1 MKGMYRKKIVQ
12 KIIGTA
18 LCLCLIGS
26 EIIPVSAQGLNI
38 DLQEAAENSGEAASA
53 QLTPDVPVQVVQTDA
68 NTRYPVG
75 GVAKTEYLELPE
87 TAEGVET
94 FSGEINGDELLML
107 ESQEGVNAGFS
118 SNYGYSTLSTAEKA
132 VYNLLKSRMFVFD
145 ASAKSAVCVERTA
158 NGSYY
163 AAELLD
169 VSSYQMTLSQM
180 ERIYFALEA
189 DYPMLFWIDDTI
201 GYYINGFFV
210 TSWYIMV
217 EPDYAQYSVRNS
229 AAQSIQKGML
239 PFLEEIDNAIA
250 KGADDM
256 ELELLIHD
264 MIIDEVD
271 YAYDSTNSPET
282 AAFAHSVVGVL
293 DGNSSTDVVC
303 EGYAKTFQLLATYAG
318 LESIYAVG
326 MSGTGFNMGGHAWN
340 LVKINGS
347 WYNIDLTWDDTN
359 NSTAYDG
366 YSYDF
371 FNLVTSIFNANK
383 EHDYRS
389 DIFPGMYAVPN
400 ATATKE
406 EYYNYF
412 GLRVTG
418 AAIATEDGF
427 ISLMK
432 NAISSNE
439 KRRDNML
446 RFQCDSAET
455 MEKLETYLQNGTTC
469 NKLYAQLDSNGVK
482 YSKTAIKE
490 YVNYNQL
497 LVSISKVYVDNICE
511 GYVFGNPKTDATVYN
526 WTNRVVTDVTSD
538 YNFAWLGN
546 NQVTITKGTE
556 TLGTYNYMAV
566 TPVIGNIAAVEY
578 TGNGICPKVSVV
590 VNGTT
595 LQNQKD
601 YIVEYSN
608 NVNPGTAKAVIKGIG
623 NYAGTLAKTFTI
635 QRKNLANLTATL
647 SAAQYT
653 YDGTAKTPEVVIN
666 NNGNIL
672 TAGKDYTVTYKN
684 NTSPGQASVV
694 ITGIGNYQNS
704 KTLTFTIVPG
714 KPSSLKLSSGTGK
727 TLSFSWKKQTGAS
740 GYEVS
745 LYKGTS
751 KVKVT
756 TTTKTTY
763 KFTKLKTNTQYTFQ
777 VRAYKTINGSKKYG
791 SSSSK
796 LVVKTASKA
805 PTGLQ
810 ITAGSKSAAL
820 KWKKTSGVTGY
831 EIYMSTK
838 QKSGF
843 KKVATVKSASKVKY
857 TKKKLTSKKTYY
869 FKVRSYTTKNGQK
882 SYSSYTSVKKVKV
895 K

>member
-1 MKGMYRKKIVQ
+1 MYRKKIIK
-12 KIIGTA
+12 KIVGAA
-18 LCLCLIGS
+18 LCLCLLGS
-26 EIIPVSAQGLNI
+26 EVVP
-38 DLQEAAENSGEAASA
+38 ASA
-53 QLTPDVPVQVVQTDA
+53 QKVNVNVQETVEESKETQAEQLTPEVPVQVVQSETG
-68 NTRYPVG
+68 TRYPVG
-75 GVAKTEYLELPE
+75 GVSKTEYLELSE
-87 TAEGVET
+87 SAEGVET
-94 FSGEINGDELLML
+94 FSEETNGDEFLLL
-107 ESQEGVNAGFS
+107 ESREGVNAGFS

-132 VYNLLKSRMFVFD
+132 VYNLLKNRMFAFD
-145 ASAKSAVCVERTA
+145 ASAKNAVCVKRSA
-158 NGSYY
+158 GYSYY
-163 AAELLD
+163 AAELVD
-169 VSSYQMTLSQM
+169 VSRYQATLAQI
-180 ERIYFALEA
+180 ERVYFALEA
-189 DYPMLFWIDDTI
+189 DYPMFFWLDDTM
-201 GYYINGFFV
+201 GYFLADNRLFV
-210 TSWYIMV
+210 DSLYIMV
-217 EPDYAQYSVRNS
+217 EPDYARYSTRNS

-239 PFLEEIDNAIA
+239 PFLEEIDNAKA
-250 KGADDM
+250 KGADEM

-293 DGNSSTDVVC
+293 DGDSSTDVVC

-318 LESIYAVG
+318 LQSIYAVG
-326 MSGTGFNMGGHAWN
+326 MSGTGLNIGGHAWN

-371 FNLVTSIFNANK
+371 FNLATSVFNANK

-389 DIFPGMYAVPN
+389 DVFPGMYTVPN

-412 GLRVTG
+412 GFRVTG

-432 NAISSNE
+432 NAVLSNE

-446 RFQCDSAET
+446 RFQCDSADT
-455 MEKLETYLQNGTTC
+455 METLEAYLQSAAIC
-469 NKLYAQLDSNGVK
+469 NKLYDQLNSNGVK

-511 GYVFGNPKTDATVYN
+511 GYVFGNPKTDAAVYN
-526 WTNRVVTDVTSD
+526 WTNRVVTNVTSD
-538 YNFAWLGN
+538 YNFTWNGN
-546 NQVTITKGTE
+546 NQVTVTKGTD
-556 TLGTYNYMAV
+556 TLGTYNYTAV
-566 TPVIGNIAAVEY
+566 TPVIGNITAAEY

-590 VNGTT
+590 VNGTA

-608 NVNPGTAKAVIKGIG
+608 NVKPGSAKAVIKGIG
-623 NYAGTLAKTFTI
+623 NYAGTLTKTFTI
-635 QRKNLANLTATL
+635 QRRNLANLTAAL

-653 YDGTAKTPEVVIN
+653 YDGTAKTPEVIIN
-666 NNGNIL
+666 NNGNTL
-672 TAGKDYTVTYKN
+672 AAGKDFTVTYKN
-684 NTSPGQASVV
+684 NTNPGQASVV

-704 KTLTFTIVPG
+704 KTLAFTIVPG
-714 KPSSLKLSSGTGK
+714 KPTGLKLSSGTGK

-745 LYKGTS
+745 LYKGSS
-751 KVKVT
+751 KVKVS

-763 KFTKLKTNTQYTFQ
+763 KFTKLKTNTQYTFR

-791 SSSSK
+791 STSSK

-810 ITAGSKSAAL
+810 ITAGNRSAAL
-820 KWKKTSGVTGY
+820 KWKKTAGATGY
-831 EIYMSTK
+831 EVYMSTK

-857 TKKKLTSKKTYY
+857 TKKKLTSNKTYY
-869 FKVRSYTTKNGQK
+869 FKIRSYTTKNGQK

>member
-1 MKGMYRKKIVQ
+1 MYRKKIIQ
-12 KIIGTA
+12 KIVGTA
-18 LCLCLIGS
+18 LCLCLLGS
-26 EIIPVSAQGLNI
+26 EIVP
-38 DLQEAAENSGEAASA
+38 ASA
-53 QLTPDVPVQVVQTDA
+53 QEVNVNVKEAVEVSEKTQSNQLTPEVPVQVVRSQA
-68 NTRYPVG
+68 GTRYPVG
-75 GVAKTEYLELPE
+75 GVTKTDHLELPE
-87 TAEGVET
+87 NAEGVET
-94 FSGEINGDELLML
+94 FSVEENGDELLML

-118 SNYGYSTLSTAEKA
+118 SNYGYSTLSTAEKT
-132 VYNLLKSRMFVFD
+132 VYNLLKNRLFAFD
-145 ASAKSAVCVERTA
+145 ASTKSAVCVETTA

-163 AAELLD
+163 AEELVD

-189 DYPMLFWIDDTI
+189 DYPMLFWLDDTV
-201 GYYINGFFV
+201 GYYLDGFLV
-210 TSWYIMV
+210 SSWYIMV

-229 AAQSIQKGML
+229 ASQSIQKGIL
-239 PFLEEIDNAIA
+239 PFLEEIDNAKA
-250 KGADDM
+250 KGADAM

-271 YAYDSTNSPET
+271 YAYNSANNPET

-326 MSGTGFNMGGHAWN
+326 MSGTGLNMGGHAWN

-359 NSTAYDG
+359 SNTAYDG

-383 EHDYRS
+383 DHDYRS
-389 DIFPGMYAVPN
+389 DIFPGMYTVPN

-412 GLRVTG
+412 GLRVT
-418 AAIATEDGF
+418 AASIATESGF

-446 RFQCDSAET
+446 RFQCDSADT
-455 MEKLETYLQNGTTC
+455 METLEAYLQDGSTC
-469 NKLYAQLDSNGVK
+469 NKLYAQLNSNGVK
-482 YSKTAIKE
+482 YTKTAIKE

-497 LVSISKVYVDNICE
+497 LVSISKVYVDNMCE
-511 GYVFGNPKTDATVYN
+511 GYVFGNPKTDAAVYN
-526 WTNRVVTDVTSD
+526 WTNRVVTNVTSD
-538 YNFAWLGN
+538 YNFTWNGN
-546 NQVTITKGTE
+546 SQVTITKGTE
-556 TLGTYNYMAV
+556 TLGTYNYTAV
-566 TPVIGNIAAVEY
+566 TPTIGNIAAVEY
-578 TGNGICPKVSVV
+578 TGNGICPTVSVV
-590 VNGTT
+590 VNGTI

-623 NYAGTLAKTFTI
+623 KYAGTLAKTFTI
-635 QRKNLANLTATL
+635 QRRNLANLTATL

-653 YDGTAKTPEVVIN
+653 YDGTAKTPEVIIN
-666 NNGNIL
+666 NSGDTLI
-672 TAGKDYTVTYKN
+672 AGKDYTVTYKN
-684 NTSPGQASVV
+684 NISPGQACAV

-714 KPSSLKLSSGTGK
+714 KPTSLKLSSGTGK

-791 SSSSK
+791 SASSK
-796 LVVKTASKA
+796 LVVKTAAKA

-810 ITAGSKSAAL
+810 VTAGSKSATL

-838 QKSGF
+838 KKSGF

-869 FKVRSYTTKNGQK
+869 FKIRSYTTKNSQK
-882 SYSSYTSVKKVKV
+882 SYSNYTSVKKVKI